1 MLTTEQRDAA
11 GKGDR
16 AETAQ
21 KENGDSNNQ

>member
-11 GKGDR
+11 GEGDR

-21 KENGDSNNQ
+21 KDDRDSNNR

>member
-11 GKGDR
+11 GKGDW

-21 KENGDSNNQ
+21 KDDRDSNNR